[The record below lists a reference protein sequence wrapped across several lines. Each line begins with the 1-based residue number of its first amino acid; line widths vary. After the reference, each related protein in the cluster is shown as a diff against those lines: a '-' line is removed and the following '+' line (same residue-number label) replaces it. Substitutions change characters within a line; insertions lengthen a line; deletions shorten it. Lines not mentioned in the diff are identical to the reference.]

1 MSETAMKEK
10 KKWSKKKKI
19 VVITLSVL
27 LTLIVLVIIAGVCVL
42 NWYCKTADYEL
53 LQTQQQVTLVA
64 HRGYRAV
71 APENTSAAFEEAG
84 KAGFWGA
91 ECDIYR
97 TADGVWIISHDTHTY
112 RMMDKSAFVE
122 KKTYDE
128 LMEMT
133 VDNGSN
139 IENYPDLKFCSLEE
153 YLQIC
158 KSYNMVAV
166 IELKGENNTEHYDEI
181 ISLVNQYDV
190 ECVYI
195 SFHFENLEK
204 IRALTDSPVYFL
216 TQEISDE
223 DIELAKSLDNC
234 GIDFNGAKEE
244 NFEKGMIQ
252 KCIDAGLAV
261 GAWTIDDTA
270 LLDKLVEN
278 GVTLITTDNITK

>member
-1 MSETAMKEK
+1 MSEAVKEK

-27 LTLIVLVIIAGVCVL
+27 LTLIVLVVIAGVCVL
-42 NWYCKTADYEL
+42 NWYCKTEDYTL
-53 LQTQQQVTLVA
+53 LKTQQQVTLVA

-71 APENTSAAFEEAG
+71 APENTTAAFEEAG

-97 TADGVWIISHDTHTY
+97 TADGVWIVSHDTHTY
-112 RMMDKSAFVE
+112 RMMDQSAWVE

-139 IENYPDLKFCSLEE
+139 IEDYPDLKFCSLEE

-158 KSYNMVAV
+158 RDYNMVAV
-166 IELKGENNTEHYDEI
+166 IELKGKKNTEHYDEI
-181 ISLVNQYDV
+181 IDLVEQYGV
-190 ECVYI
+190 ESVYI

-204 IRALTDSPVYFL
+204 IRELTDSQVYYL
-216 TQEISDE
+216 VQKIEDE
-223 DIELAKSLDNC
+223 DIELAKTIENC
-234 GIDFNGAKEE
+234 GIDFNGEKEA
-244 NFEKGMIQ
+244 NFENGMIQ
-252 KCIDAGLAV
+252 KCMDNGLAV
-261 GAWTIDDTA
+261 GAWTIDDTE
-270 LLDKLVEN
+270 LLDKLVDN